1 MDYLSNNVMSVTI
14 MGFCDVGE
22 CLRLGVCI
30 TYCGVIRHDVC
41 SEMVY
46 SKCVCEI

>member
-1 MDYLSNNVMSVTI
+1 MSVMI

-22 CLRLGVCI
+22 CHCLGVCI
-30 TYCGVIRHDVC
+30 TYCGVIHKDIY